1 MKLIDRP
8 TKTLARAK
16 PRRDMWKILEYLFS
30 SYDFDFLPP
39 DVKIVNKEEQL
50 YRAE

>member
-8 TKTLARAK
+8 TKKLTRAK
-16 PRRDMWKILEYLFS
+16 PWRDIWKILEYLFS
-30 SYDFDFLPP
+30 CYDFDFLPP
-39 DVKIVNKEEQL
+39 DVKIGNKEERL